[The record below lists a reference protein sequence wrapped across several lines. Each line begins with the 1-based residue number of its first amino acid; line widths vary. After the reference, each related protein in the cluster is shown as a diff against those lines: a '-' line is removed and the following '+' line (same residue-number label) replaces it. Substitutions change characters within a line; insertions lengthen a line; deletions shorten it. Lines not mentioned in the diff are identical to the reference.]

1 MNERNVEPLAHRSR
15 RAWLSR
21 ALVLWSDAP
30 RHTRACKYAYTCV
43 CVSLVPSRPVSSR
56 PVTVSSRPVASG
68 PVLSRASRKE
78 YRPIA
83 RKLYTVHDGTS
94 IFEDCS
100 TGRERTARR
109 VASRP
114 ILRSTRRYYDISILL
129 MYSNALYRV

>member
-15 RAWLSR
+15 QAWLSR

-43 CVSLVPSRPVSSR
+43 CVLSSR
-56 PVTVSSRPVASG
+56 PVPLPSHLVPWRLVPCYPVRPEKNIGRSLVNYIPSTMERLYSRIVRPV
-68 PVLSRASRKE
+68 VNE
-78 YRPIA
+78 Q
-83 RKLYTVHDGTS
+83 
-94 IFEDCS
+94 
-100 TGRERTARR
+100 R